1 MHGSGIPIWFF
12 IGVLLL
18 VYGGI
23 VCTYGIYE
31 WVSGNYPAG
40 VQLTQLHTP
49 IWWGGLLFLA
59 GIIYSV
65 KFRPGG
71 SRKEE
76 LSGSWRGAA
85 RPGAGRT

>member
-18 VYGGI
+18 VYGGMI
-23 VCTYGIYE
+23 CGYGIYE

-49 IWWGGLLFLA
+49 IWWGGLLLLA

-71 SRKEE
+71 SRK
-76 LSGSWRGAA
+76 
-85 RPGAGRT
+85 